1 MKKVKPETALK
12 MIHTNT
18 SKQWS
23 VLRESQMLALFQEA
37 ATRVPAYKDF
47 LKKNGIKPTTIKT
60 FKDFQSVPQTSK
72 ASYLRAYPMKE
83 LCWDGT
89 LDKATLFA
97 ATSGSTGKP
106 FYFPHE
112 EDLAVQYS
120 ILWDLFLGNAKPQKK
135 PTLVVICFG
144 MGVWIGGMFTYQAL
158 DIASR
163 RGKNVSIIT
172 PGINKEEILNAL
184 KDLAPQYSET
194 VLVGYPPFLKDLLDD
209 ALLSGLVLPKL
220 SIRILSAA
228 ESFTEVFRDH
238 IVKAAGIKNLY
249 RDTLNIYGTADIG
262 AMAFETPSAI
272 LLRRLAANDAKIFSH
287 IFGSTTKT
295 PTLAQYNPLFTNFET
310 VDGEILLT
318 GTNTIPLIRYA
329 VGDRG
334 GVTTLDEVL
343 SGPLTRERFLREARK
358 HDAPTT
364 ELPFVYV
371 YERADFS
378 VKLFGA
384 TIFSEH
390 VKEAL
395 QEESFLKRVTGKFS
409 MQTHTNKMHDQ
420 FLELNIELAS
430 EVKSTKELKK
440 KIIDAVV
447 KNLLKK
453 NSEYKNNYAS
463 IKEKIIPKIVFWP
476 YEDPLY
482 FKAGVKQKWVKK

>member
-12 MIHTNT
+12 MIRTYT
-18 SKQWS
+18 SKQWG
-23 VLRESQMLALFQEA
+23 VLRESQMLSLFHEA

-47 LKKNGIKPTTIKT
+47 LKKNGVKASTIKT

-72 ASYLRAYPMKE
+72 ASYLRTYPMKE

-89 LDKATLFA
+89 LNKATLFA

-120 ILWDLFLGNAKPQKK
+120 ILWDMFLENAKPQKK
-135 PTLVVICFG
+135 PILVVICFG

-184 KDLAPQYSET
+184 KDLAPDYAQT
-194 VLVGYPPFLKDLLDD
+194 ILVGYPPFLKDLLDD
-209 ALLSGLVLPKL
+209 ASLSSIELSKL
-220 SIRILSAA
+220 NVRILSAA

-238 IVKAAGIKNLY
+238 MVKASDIKNLY

-272 LLRRLAANDAKIFSH
+272 LLRRLAANDTKLFSH
-287 IFGSTTKT
+287 IFGTTTKT
-295 PTLAQYNPLFTNFET
+295 PTLAQYNPLFTNFES

-343 SGPLTRERFLREARK
+343 SGPLTKEHFLKEAHK
-358 HDAPTT
+358 HDAPIT

-378 VKLFGA
+378 VKLYGA

-409 MQTHTNKMHDQ
+409 MQTRTNETHDQ

-430 EVKSTKELKK
+430 GVASTQELEK
-440 KIIDAVV
+440 KIVDAVV
-447 KNLLKK
+447 VNLLRK

-463 IKEKIIPKIVFWP
+463 IKEKIIPTIVFWP

-482 FKAGVKQKWVKK
+482 FKPGVKQKWVKK